1 MPALAEIKKKPQ
13 RQLPEP
19 KKGKGGGVVESRPL
33 RPGESTPVHLIRE
46 LVRLHELYG
55 VPYRRAYFKVFP
67 ERRATEKSGGEIA
80 KRLIDRYKTQYIEEL
95 AEMLR
100 LHGLTEERLAVE
112 LDLRLKANTLRE
124 IVKSKIV
131 KPKAEK
137 KGMPAKP
144 PFVLTTR
151 DTEEVEDNATRMRA
165 TELLADVHGAR
176 KVPAGGGV
184 QQNVGIIYVVG
195 GKIMKKRQERIV

>member
-1 MPALAEIKKKPQ
+1 M
-13 RQLPEP
+13 
-19 KKGKGGGVVESRPL
+19 
-33 RPGESTPVHLIRE
+33 RE
-46 LVRLHELYG
+46 LVRLHELEG

-67 ERRATEKSGGEIA
+67 ERKAKEKSGGEIA
-80 KRLIDRYKTQYIEEL
+80 KRLIDRYKTQYAEDL

-112 LDLRLKANTLRE
+112 LGLRLKANTLRE

-137 KGMPAKP
+137 QGMPAKP

-176 KVPAGGGV
+176 KQVAGGGV

-195 GKIMKKRQERIV
+195 GKIMKKKQERIV

>member
-13 RQLPEP
+13 KQLPRP
-19 KKGKGGGVVESRPL
+19 KKGKGEVVESRPL
-33 RPGESTPVHLIRE
+33 RHGEITPVHLMRE
-46 LVRLHELYG
+46 LVRLHELEG

-67 ERRATEKSGGEIA
+67 ERKAKEKSGGEIA
-80 KRLIDRYKTQYIEEL
+80 KRLVDRYKAQYAEDL

-112 LDLRLKANTLRE
+112 LGLRLKANTLRE

-137 KGMPAKP
+137 QGMPAKP

-176 KVPAGGGV
+176 KQVAGGGV
-184 QQNVGIIYVVG
+184 QQNVGIIYVIG
-195 GKIMKKRQERIV
+195 GKIMKKKQERIV